1 MALIPEYPFQR
12 TRLQPQPIIPAVGA
26 AGLAQ
31 ATNALDRGAA
41 MLGAEASSRA
51 NQAEARSDADARSAI
66 ARKEANAEAEAIALA
81 KQEGQNAVVRDASGN
96 YGFVPRDNSTAA
108 NRAYN
113 AQHEAGYFSSLQVD
127 WRGRLATLSAAAAD
141 DPEKFRVTALRSIE
155 EAGPQIDE
163 RVRGEAQRRLR
174 QLADD
179 HYAGLLHARAGA
191 DRQLAERSWHR
202 QRASLID
209 DVNRLAEGGQI
220 GTPRYA
226 DAARQ
231 LEGHLTAGVGARFI
245 DEASRDLWR
254 RETAD
259 EATARA
265 LGAQAVREFTQRTG
279 PARSYAET
287 VQALESPDGRPNA
300 LGSGAAGP
308 YQIMPQL
315 RAQFPAGTPDAEIL
329 ERFTENNRR
338 ILADRIGREPSQAEL
353 FMAHRLGAGGALALL
368 RAEPNTPIAD
378 ALRPVFTGQNG
389 TPTLEKVLAQ
399 NPYLGRGGT
408 AGGVIA
414 QVTDQ
419 WQRASGQPP
428 SAARVLQTLDEDLLQ
443 VPGGDRVRNQVLAR
457 ARSDIALA
465 EGQRRQDLAELQQ
478 EAQDGTRRLHLG
490 YEVAPDLFEGYARRA
505 RALGDTASADRY
517 DRLAE
522 VQGTLAAAR
531 GQPVAQLQAQAEAF
545 DARAQADTT
554 DVRSAE
560 LARGF
565 ARMAASKDQQLRAD
579 PLTYG
584 ARVHA
589 RAVGPLVAI
598 DWANPEAAQA
608 TLRDRNRQAGL
619 VSQTEGVPVSP
630 LTAPELAT
638 LKTRAAEGTAEQ
650 RAAVVSTLLNGLGPQ
665 PFRQVLAQL
674 DLGNDR
680 QRGFA
685 VAAAVAARG
694 DSQLATEILQGA
706 DVLRE
711 NSTVGWQR
719 PEFDQAIEKALGG
732 ALAAAPQAYG
742 AIRVAVRDLY
752 AARAFGSGNL
762 ANATFKNDLL
772 TKAVTDVTGGVLTF
786 NGGKLI
792 APTAGMT
799 QADFDRVVRAVPPA
813 RLDGAMAGN
822 GVPFTQADLVRDGHL
837 QSRGDGRY
845 FVNLRGSGLQI
856 RDRAGE
862 RFILDLR
869 PGQ

>member
-1 MALIPEYPFQR
+1 MAMLPEYPFRR
-12 TRLQPQPIIPAVGA
+12 TALQPQPIIPALGA

-31 ATNALDRGAA
+31 ATNSLDRGAA

-51 NQAEARSDADARSAI
+51 NQAEARSDAETRSAI

-81 KQEGQNAVVRDASGN
+81 KQEAENAGVVRGPDGQIS
-96 YGFVPRDNSTAA
+96 VVQRETSTAA
-108 NRAYN
+108 GRAFN
-113 AQHEAGYFSSLQVD
+113 VAAQSAYFSSLQVD
-127 WRGRLATLSAAAAD
+127 WRGRLATLAAGAAD
-141 DPEKFRVTALRSIE
+141 DPEKFRVAALRSIE

-174 QLADD
+174 VLADD
-179 HYAGLLHARAGA
+179 HYAGLLHTRAGA
-191 DRQLAERSWHR
+191 DQQMAARTWQRQLS
-202 QRASLID
+202 SLRD

-220 GTPRYA
+220 GTERYA

-254 RETAD
+254 RETAA
-259 EATARA
+259 EGEARA
-265 LGAQAVREFTQRTG
+265 LGRAAVDQARRPGQPAPAIEVPEPLRAPLARVATETGLPPELLAAVVRQESGFRIDAVGGVGEVGLMQVRPETARAPGLGVAPTDPAALTDPEANLRFGANYLKALVQRYDG
-279 PARSYAET
+279 NIERALRAYNGGMANEDAGRSSPAAIRYA
-287 VQALESPDGRPNA
+287 A
-300 LGSGAAGP
+300 
-308 YQIMPQL
+308 QL
-315 RAQFPAGTPDAEIL
+315 RPYYAPAGGIAATRQQVRDDLIAMGVPED
-329 ERFTENNRR
+329 RRNR
-338 ILADRIGREPSQAEL
+338 IEAQVGSDLALAD
-353 FMAHRLGAGGALALL
+353 
-368 RAEPNTPIAD
+368 
-378 ALRPVFTGQNG
+378 
-389 TPTLEKVLAQ
+389 
-399 NPYLGRGGT
+399 
-408 AGGVIA
+408 
-414 QVTDQ
+414 
-419 WQRASGQPP
+419 
-428 SAARVLQTLDEDLLQ
+428 
-443 VPGGDRVRNQVLAR
+443 
-457 ARSDIALA
+457 
-465 EGQRRQDLAELQQ
+465 GQRRQDLAELQQ

-505 RALGDTASADRY
+505 RALGDVASADRY

-531 GQPVAQLQAQAEAF
+531 GQPVAQLQAQAEAY
-545 DARAQADTT
+545 DSRAQADTT

-565 ARMAASKDQQLRAD
+565 ARMAEAKATQLRAD

-685 VAAAVAARG
+685 VAAAVAGRG

-711 NSTVGWQR
+711 NPTVGWQR

-732 ALAAAPQAYG
+732 ALAGNPQAYG

-752 AARAFGSGNL
+752 ASRAFGSGNL
-762 ANATFKNDLL
+762 ANATFNNELL
-772 TKAVTDVTGGVLTF
+772 RKAVSDVTGGVLDF
-786 NGGKLI
+786 NGAKLV

-799 QADFDRVVRAVPPA
+799 QEDFNRVVRAVPAA
-813 RLDGAMAGN
+813 RLDGAQARN
-822 GVPFTQADLVRDGHL
+822 GVPFTPADLVRDGQL
-837 QSRGDGRY
+837 QSMGDGRY
-845 FVNLRGSGLQI
+845 FVNLRVSGAQI
-856 RDRAGE
+856 LDRDGQ

-869 PGQ
+869 PAQ